1 MSDLHIKMP
10 KDKKT
15 TKKVA
20 GSKSKKKSYQSI
32 KGMHDI
38 LPKDQLY
45 WDKIRT
51 ETKSLADYYG
61 FGRMDTPLVEQADL
75 FEKGVGE
82 ATDIV
87 EKQMF
92 VLKGGK
98 DKLVLRPE
106 GTASIVRAYLEHGL
120 SHQPQPVKLYY
131 IGPMFRKERP
141 QEGRF
146 RQFYQAGFEIIG
158 DGSDPIHDA
167 QIILSCYRLLE
178 SLKIKNIDVQI
189 NTIGCK
195 SCRPDYRRRLV
206 DYYKKKKVCKDC
218 ERRLKDSP
226 LRILDCK
233 EAKCQEFK
241 KDAPIILDH
250 LCSICKSQ
258 FKGVLEYLEE
268 IGLPYSL
275 NNHLVRGLDYYNQT
289 VFEIFTENF
298 DGALASGGRY
308 DYLAKMLGG
317 KDVPAVGAA
326 IGLDRVVHIM
336 KKTEVKL
343 PLKQK
348 PKVFFVHVGSLAK
361 KKSLSL
367 IEELKKAGIRI
378 GEALSKG
385 SLKAQLRQ
393 ADKDGASLALIFGQK
408 EAFEKSI
415 IIRDLATGSQESVL
429 LDRFIKEVKKK
440 LK

>member
-1 MSDLHIKMP
+1 MP

-15 TKKVA
+15 TKKVVA
-20 GSKSKKKSYQSI
+20 SKPKKRGYQSV

-51 ETKSLADYYG
+51 ETKNLADYYHY
-61 FGRMDTPLVEQADL
+61 GRIDTPLVEQADL

-106 GTASIVRAYLEHGL
+106 GTASVVRAYLQHGL
-120 SHQPQPVKLYY
+120 THRPQPVKLYY

-146 RQFYQAGFEIIG
+146 RQFHQAGFEIIG
-158 DGSDPIHDA
+158 DGNDAIYDA
-167 QIILSCYRLLE
+167 QIVLSCYRLLE
-178 SLKIKNIDVQI
+178 SLKIKKLDIQI

-195 SCRPDYRRRLV
+195 VCRPDYRRRLV
-206 DYYKKKKVCKDC
+206 DYYRKKKVCDNC
-218 ERRLKDSP
+218 ERRLKINP

-233 EAKCQEFK
+233 DNKCQEFK
-241 KDAPIILDH
+241 KDAPVILDC
-250 LCSICKSQ
+250 LCADCKSQ

-268 IGLPYSL
+268 LGLPYSL
-275 NNHLVRGLDYYNQT
+275 NNYLVRGLDYYSQT
-289 VFEIFTENF
+289 VFEIFAEGS

-308 DYLAKMLGG
+308 DYLAKILGG
-317 KDVPAVGAA
+317 KDTSAVGVG
-326 IGLDRVVHIM
+326 IGLERVIAAM
-336 KKTEVKL
+336 KKNEVKL
-343 PLKQK
+343 IAKQK
-348 PKVFFVHVGSLAK
+348 PKVFFIHVGSLAK
-361 KKSLSL
+361 KKSLGL
-367 IEELKKAGIRI
+367 IEELKNAGVRI
-378 GEALSKG
+378 GEALGKG
-385 SLKAQLRQ
+385 SLQAQLRQ
-393 ADKDGASLALIFGQK
+393 ADKDEAAIALIFGQK

-429 LDRFIKEVKKK
+429 LDKFIKEVKKK

>member
-1 MSDLHIKMP
+1 MP

-15 TKKVA
+15 IKKVVA
-20 GSKSKKKSYQSI
+20 SKPKKKGYQSV

-51 ETKSLADYYG
+51 ETKNLADYYHY
-61 FGRMDTPLVEQADL
+61 GRIDTPLVEQADL

-106 GTASIVRAYLEHGL
+106 GTASVVRAYLQHGL
-120 SHQPQPVKLYY
+120 THRPQPVKLYY

-146 RQFYQAGFEIIG
+146 RQFHQAGFEIIG
-158 DGSDPIHDA
+158 DGNDAIYDA
-167 QIILSCYRLLE
+167 QIVLSCYRLLE
-178 SLKIKNIDVQI
+178 SLKIKKLDIQI

-195 SCRPDYRRRLV
+195 ACRPDYRRRLV
-206 DYYKKKKVCKDC
+206 DYYKKKKVCNNC
-218 ERRLKDSP
+218 ERRLKTNP

-233 EAKCQEFK
+233 DNKCQEFK
-241 KDAPIILDH
+241 KDAPVILDC
-250 LCSICKSQ
+250 LCADCKSQ

-268 IGLPYSL
+268 LGLPYSL
-275 NNHLVRGLDYYNQT
+275 NNYLVRGLDYYNQT
-289 VFEIFTENF
+289 VFEIFAEGF

-308 DYLAKMLGG
+308 DYLAKILGG
-317 KDVPAVGAA
+317 KDASAVGVG
-326 IGLDRVVHIM
+326 IGLERVIAVM
-336 KKTEVKL
+336 KKNEVKL
-343 PLKQK
+343 TAKQK
-348 PKVFFVHVGSLAK
+348 PKVFFIHVGSLAK
-361 KKSLSL
+361 KKSLGL
-367 IEELKKAGIRI
+367 IEELKNAGVRI
-378 GEALSKG
+378 GEALGKG

-393 ADKDGASLALIFGQK
+393 ADKDEAVIALIFGQK

-429 LDRFIKEVKKK
+429 LDKFIKEVKKK

>member
-1 MSDLHIKMP
+1 MP

-15 TKKVA
+15 IKKVVA
-20 GSKSKKKSYQSI
+20 SKPKKKGYQSV

-51 ETKSLADYYG
+51 ETKNLADYYHY
-61 FGRMDTPLVEQADL
+61 GRIDTPLVEQADL

-106 GTASIVRAYLEHGL
+106 GTASVVRAYLQHGL
-120 SHQPQPVKLYY
+120 THRPQPVKLYY

-146 RQFYQAGFEIIG
+146 RQFHQAGFEIIG
-158 DGSDPIHDA
+158 DGNDAIYDA
-167 QIILSCYRLLE
+167 QIVLSCYRLLE
-178 SLKIKNIDVQI
+178 SLKIKKLDIQI

-195 SCRPDYRRRLV
+195 VCRPDYRRRLV
-206 DYYKKKKVCKDC
+206 DYYKKKKVCNNC
-218 ERRLKDSP
+218 ERRLKTNP

-233 EAKCQEFK
+233 DNKCQEFK
-241 KDAPIILDH
+241 KDAPVILDC
-250 LCSICKSQ
+250 LCADCKSQ

-268 IGLPYSL
+268 LGLPYSL
-275 NNHLVRGLDYYNQT
+275 NNYLVRGLDYYNQT
-289 VFEIFTENF
+289 VFEIFAEGF

-308 DYLAKMLGG
+308 DYLAKILGG
-317 KDVPAVGAA
+317 KDASAVGVG
-326 IGLDRVVHIM
+326 IGLERVIAVM
-336 KKTEVKL
+336 KKNEVKL
-343 PLKQK
+343 IAKQK
-348 PKVFFVHVGSLAK
+348 PKVFFIHVGSLAK
-361 KKSLSL
+361 KKSLGL
-367 IEELKKAGIRI
+367 IEELKNAGVKI
-378 GEALSKG
+378 GEALGKG

-393 ADKDGASLALIFGQK
+393 ADKDEAVIALIFGQK

-429 LDRFIKEVKKK
+429 LDKFIKEVKKK

>member
-1 MSDLHIKMP
+1 MP

-15 TKKVA
+15 IKKVVA
-20 GSKSKKKSYQSI
+20 SKPKKKGYQSV

-51 ETKSLADYYG
+51 ETKNLADYYHY
-61 FGRMDTPLVEQADL
+61 GRIDTPLVEQADL

-106 GTASIVRAYLEHGL
+106 GTASVVRAYLQHGL
-120 SHQPQPVKLYY
+120 THRPQPVKLYY

-146 RQFYQAGFEIIG
+146 RQFHQAGFEIIG
-158 DGSDPIHDA
+158 DGNDAIYDA
-167 QIILSCYRLLE
+167 QIVLSCYRLLE
-178 SLKIKNIDVQI
+178 SLKIKKLDIQI

-195 SCRPDYRRRLV
+195 VCRPNYRRRLV
-206 DYYKKKKVCKDC
+206 DYYKKKKVCNNC
-218 ERRLKDSP
+218 ERRLKTNP

-233 EAKCQEFK
+233 DNKCQEFK
-241 KDAPIILDH
+241 KDAPVILDC
-250 LCSICKSQ
+250 LCADCKSQ

-268 IGLPYSL
+268 LGLPYSL
-275 NNHLVRGLDYYNQT
+275 NNYLVRGLDYYNQT
-289 VFEIFTENF
+289 VFEIFAEGF

-308 DYLAKMLGG
+308 DYLAKILGG
-317 KDVPAVGAA
+317 KDASAVGVG
-326 IGLDRVVHIM
+326 IGLERVIAVM
-336 KKTEVKL
+336 KKNEVKL
-343 PLKQK
+343 IAKQK
-348 PKVFFVHVGSLAK
+348 PKVFFIHVGSLAK
-361 KKSLSL
+361 KKSLGL
-367 IEELKKAGIRI
+367 IEELKNAGVKI
-378 GEALSKG
+378 GEALGKG

-393 ADKDGASLALIFGQK
+393 ADKDEAVIALIFGQK

-429 LDRFIKEVKKK
+429 LDKFIKEVKKK

>member
-1 MSDLHIKMP
+1 ML

-15 TKKVA
+15 TKKVVA
-20 GSKSKKKSYQSI
+20 SKPKKRGYQSV

-51 ETKSLADYYG
+51 ETKNLADYYHY
-61 FGRMDTPLVEQADL
+61 GRIDTPLVEQADL

-106 GTASIVRAYLEHGL
+106 GTASVVRAYLQHGL
-120 SHQPQPVKLYY
+120 THQPQPVKLYY

-146 RQFYQAGFEIIG
+146 RQFHQAGFEIIG
-158 DGSDPIHDA
+158 DGNDAIYDA

-178 SLKIKNIDVQI
+178 SLKIKKLDIQI

-195 SCRPDYRRRLV
+195 VCRPDYRRRLV
-206 DYYKKKKVCKDC
+206 DYYKKKKVCDNC
-218 ERRLKDSP
+218 ERRLKINP

-233 EAKCQEFK
+233 DDKCQEFK
-241 KDAPIILDH
+241 KDAPVILDC
-250 LCSICKSQ
+250 LCADCKSQ

-268 IGLPYSL
+268 LGLPYSL
-275 NNHLVRGLDYYNQT
+275 NNYLVRGLDYYSQT
-289 VFEIFTENF
+289 VFEIFAEGS

-308 DYLAKMLGG
+308 DYLAKILGG
-317 KDVPAVGAA
+317 KDTSAVGVG
-326 IGLDRVVHIM
+326 IGLERVIAAM
-336 KKTEVKL
+336 KKNEVKL
-343 PLKQK
+343 IAKQK
-348 PKVFFVHVGSLAK
+348 PKVFFIHVGSLAK
-361 KKSLSL
+361 KKSLGL
-367 IEELKKAGIRI
+367 IEELKNAGVRI
-378 GEALSKG
+378 GEALGKG
-385 SLKAQLRQ
+385 SLQAQLRQ
-393 ADKDGASLALIFGQK
+393 ADKDEAAIALIFGQK

-429 LDRFIKEVKKK
+429 LDKFIKEVKKK

>member
-1 MSDLHIKMP
+1 ML

-15 TKKVA
+15 TKKVVA
-20 GSKSKKKSYQSI
+20 SKPKKRGYQSV

-51 ETKSLADYYG
+51 ETKNLADYYHY
-61 FGRMDTPLVEQADL
+61 GRIDTPLVEQADL

-106 GTASIVRAYLEHGL
+106 GTASVVRAYLQHGL
-120 SHQPQPVKLYY
+120 THRPQPVKLYY

-146 RQFYQAGFEIIG
+146 RQFHQAGFEIIG
-158 DGSDPIHDA
+158 DGNDAIYDA
-167 QIILSCYRLLE
+167 QIVLSCYRLLE
-178 SLKIKNIDVQI
+178 SLKIKKLDIQI

-195 SCRPDYRRRLV
+195 VCRPDYRRRLV
-206 DYYKKKKVCKDC
+206 DYYKKKKVCDNC
-218 ERRLKDSP
+218 ERRLKTNP

-233 EAKCQEFK
+233 DNKCQEFK
-241 KDAPIILDH
+241 KDAPVILDC
-250 LCSICKSQ
+250 LCADCKSQ

-268 IGLPYSL
+268 LGLPYSL
-275 NNHLVRGLDYYNQT
+275 NNYLVRGLDYYNQT
-289 VFEIFTENF
+289 VFEIFAEGS

-308 DYLAKMLGG
+308 DYLAKILGG
-317 KDVPAVGAA
+317 KDASAVGVG
-326 IGLDRVVHIM
+326 IGLERVIAAM
-336 KKTEVKL
+336 KKNEVKL
-343 PLKQK
+343 IAKQK
-348 PKVFFVHVGSLAK
+348 PKVFFIHVGSLAK
-361 KKSLSL
+361 KKSLGL
-367 IEELKKAGIRI
+367 IEELKNAGVRI
-378 GEALSKG
+378 GEALGKG
-385 SLKAQLRQ
+385 SLQAQLRQ
-393 ADKDGASLALIFGQK
+393 ADKDEAVIALIFGQK

-429 LDRFIKEVKKK
+429 LDKFIKEVKKK

>member
-1 MSDLHIKMP
+1 MP

-15 TKKVA
+15 TKKVVA
-20 GSKSKKKSYQSI
+20 SKPKKRGYQSV

-51 ETKSLADYYG
+51 ETKNLADYYHY
-61 FGRMDTPLVEQADL
+61 GRIDTPLVEQADL

-82 ATDIV
+82 ATDNV

-106 GTASIVRAYLEHGL
+106 GTASVVRAYLQHGL
-120 SHQPQPVKLYY
+120 THQPQPVKLYY

-146 RQFYQAGFEIIG
+146 RQFHQAGFEIIG
-158 DGSDPIHDA
+158 DGNDAIYDA

-178 SLKIKNIDVQI
+178 SLKIKKLDIQI

-195 SCRPDYRRRLV
+195 VCRPDYRRRLV
-206 DYYKKKKVCKDC
+206 DYYKKKKVCDNC
-218 ERRLKDSP
+218 ERRLKINP

-233 EAKCQEFK
+233 DDKCQEFK
-241 KDAPIILDH
+241 KDAPVILDC
-250 LCSICKSQ
+250 LCADCKSQ

-268 IGLPYSL
+268 LGLPYSL
-275 NNHLVRGLDYYNQT
+275 NNYLVRGLDYYSQT
-289 VFEIFTENF
+289 VFEIFAEGS

-308 DYLAKMLGG
+308 DYLAKILGG
-317 KDVPAVGAA
+317 KDTSAVGVG
-326 IGLDRVVHIM
+326 IGLERVIAAM
-336 KKTEVKL
+336 KKNEVKL
-343 PLKQK
+343 IAKQK
-348 PKVFFVHVGSLAK
+348 PKVFFIHVGSLAK
-361 KKSLSL
+361 KKSLGL
-367 IEELKKAGIRI
+367 IEELKNAGVRI
-378 GEALSKG
+378 GEALGKG
-385 SLKAQLRQ
+385 SLQAQLRQ
-393 ADKDGASLALIFGQK
+393 ADKDEAAIALIFGQK

-429 LDRFIKEVKKK
+429 LDKFIKEVKKK